1 MADITGMLQATAGN
15 VPAGPSG
22 FSLYVWGGN
31 IIGEAGVA
39 NGNFIAHPREPIGF
53 QQQDPAGEWAQLSI
67 SRNFGVGIKPNG
79 TLWAWGLNSSGQ
91 LGLNNVVDS
100 LTPTQVGALSNWAQV
115 SAGGSHCHAVKTDG
129 TLWSWGAGS
138 LGRLA
143 TGNVANVSS
152 PVQIGALTTWDQTF
166 AGSANG
172 LAITTAGALWAWGA
186 GGSGQLG
193 QTNILSRSSPIQV
206 NSGAVSAV
214 TKARFGGSFLI
225 FLQAN
230 GAVTG
235 TGLNTSGQ
243 LGINSIINRSAPVQI
258 QASGAT
264 DIAGGDAYTLIVNAG
279 RLFATGAGASGVLGT
294 DTSINRSVPTQVGSL
309 TDWSKI
315 AAAGQTGIGSPFC
328 SAIKT
333 DGTLWGWGA
342 VPGDSTIQV
351 SRSSPVQIG
360 SATWSNF
367 EIFCEESLYIFA
379 IKNSQPYFWGKG
391 GLPNNNNVGLATAM
405 PRSISPLVQIGED
418 NDWKQ
423 LAFAPSAQT
432 ITETEHFTF
441 GIKSNG
447 TLWSWGSN
455 FSHGKLA
462 QNAFNDIVEISP
474 IQVGSATDWQQVALT
489 SNSGVAVKTNG
500 TLWAWGFAELC
511 GQNNVI
517 SRSVPTQIGNLSTW
531 SQVAAGSTGIVM
543 AIQTNN
549 TLWSWG
555 FGSSG
560 ALGLGTVIN
569 RSSPVQVGSASY
581 SQVSIGNN
589 FVLAVRTDGT
599 LWSWGLNNFGQLGQN
614 NLTQRSAP
622 FQVGS
627 LSNWA
632 QVSAGERQSYAVKTD
647 GTLWAWGDNANSTLG
662 TGIGNPFSSPVQ
674 VGALTDWSRVVAAGG
689 IGNGFNRGGYAIKTD
704 GTLWS
709 WGHNRPGLETPINS
723 PVQVGT
729 ETTWVGVPLGNS
741 TVRGGVLK
749 S

>member
-31 IIGEAGVA
+31 VIGEAGTA
-39 NGNFIAHPREPIGF
+39 NGDFILCPRQPIEF
-53 QQQDPAGEWAQLSI
+53 QPQNPAGEWAQISI
-67 SRNFGVGIKPNG
+67 GSNFGVGIKPNG
-79 TLWAWGLNSSGQ
+79 TLWAWGTNGSGQ
-91 LGLNNVVDS
+91 LGLNNTATS

-115 SAGGSHCHAVKTDG
+115 SAGDNHCHAVKTDG
-129 TLWSWGAGS
+129 TLWSWGSGAS
-138 LGRLA
+138 GRLA

-152 PVQIGALTTWDQTF
+152 PVQIGALTTWSQTS
-166 AGSANG
+166 AGSGNG
-172 LAITTAGALWAWGA
+172 LAITTAGALWAWGS
-186 GGSGQLG
+186 GVSGQLG

-214 TKARFGGSFLI
+214 TKARFGAGFLI

-230 GAVTG
+230 GAVSG
-235 TGLNTSGQ
+235 TGVNTSGQ
-243 LGINSIINRSAPVQI
+243 LGINNIINRSVPTQI
-258 QASGAT
+258 QASGGT
-264 DIAGGDAYTLIVNAG
+264 DIAPGITHTLIVNAG
-279 RLFATGAGASGVLGT
+279 RLFATGAGANGNLGT
-294 DTSINRSVPTQVGSL
+294 NDTTNRSVPTQVGAL
-309 TDWSKI
+309 TDWSKVVV
-315 AAAGQTGIGSPFC
+315 AAEAN

-333 DGTLWGWGA
+333 DGTLWGWGR
-342 VPGDSTIQV
+342 VPGDSTIQAT
-351 SRSSPVQIG
+351 RSSPVQVG
-360 SATWSNF
+360 SDTWSNF
-367 EIFCEESLYIFA
+367 EIFDFPSNFVFVVR
-379 IKNSQPYFWGKG
+379 NSRVYFWGSTTV
-391 GLPNNNNVGLATAM
+391 NNNAGLATAM
-405 PRSISPLVQIGED
+405 PRSISPLVQVGED

-423 LAFAPSAQT
+423 LAFTQSTQST
-432 ITETEHFTF
+432 GETEHFTF

-462 QNAFNDIVEISP
+462 QNAFNNIVEISP
-474 IQVGSATDWQQVALT
+474 IQVGSATDWEQVALT
-489 SNSGVAVKTNG
+489 QNSGVAVKTNG

-543 AIQTNN
+543 AIQTNGS
-549 TLWSWG
+549 LWSWG
-555 FGSSG
+555 FGSTG
-560 ALGLGTVIN
+560 ALGLTTVIN

-614 NLTQRSAP
+614 NVTQRSAP

-632 QVSAGERQSYAVKTD
+632 QVSAGDRQSYAVKTD
-647 GTLWAWGDNANSTLG
+647 GTLWAWGNNDNATLG

-689 IGNGFNRGGYAIKTD
+689 VGNSFNAGGYAIKTD

-709 WGHNRPGLETPINS
+709 WGYNRPGLETPINS

-729 ETTWVGVPLGNS
+729 ETTWVGVPLGNGA
-741 TVRGGVLK
+741 VRGGVLK